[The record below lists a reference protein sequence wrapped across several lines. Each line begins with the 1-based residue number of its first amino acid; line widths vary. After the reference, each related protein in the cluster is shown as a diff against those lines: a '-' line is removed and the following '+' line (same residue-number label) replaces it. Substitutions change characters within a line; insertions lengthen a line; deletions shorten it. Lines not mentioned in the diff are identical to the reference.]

1 MKHLFLACIWFLMS
15 AVSFALALMATPFFS
30 AML

>member
-1 MKHLFLACIWFLMS
+1 MKHLFLAFVWLLMS

-30 AML
+30 AAL